1 MPQTFIRKTQTAL
14 AWFALI
20 AALLTVVVVVGSY
33 LVSASQPYR
42 GPSLFYF
49 YLLFF
54 AALISR
60 KWSTMLLIFALP
72 LLPDLATQ
80 AEYVLRPRVKYFVAY
95 PGLDAIVGLF
105 LGQVARSA
113 YIDRNLLTW
122 LKPPPWPFGLVLLVI
137 AVSCCITIDRN
148 LWQSATTF
156 SSYGVLNNIFRF
168 KHVLYGNNFTPLND
182 FLVYSGAVL
191 LVICVWQTLIE
202 SKNKDQLVFKPLIAG
217 LLVAASW
224 GIFQALTGFGLLETT
239 RQYRADTFGY
249 SAVGF
254 QPDIHAFAA
263 HMLLGTV
270 GLFGYL
276 LLSVR
281 AEPFSRKSRE
291 LNIADIAC
299 LLSWMALILIKS
311 RASLILAIV
320 ISIVWL
326 IVYLKVKK
334 ISVFNKKIILVAGVL
349 LVGVISLSLSGKFWL
364 ADMLQQLQQANLTS
378 FDALNKIST
387 YRLEIFAGALRMFA
401 QFPVMGIGQGN
412 FFHLSSILEFM
423 GSPWV
428 TQTGGENAH
437 NYFLQ
442 TLAELG
448 LIGIISF
455 LAVFL
460 WPIKHCSEFKKLF
473 PASVAIVAI
482 FLGNIYSHS
491 LIIRENLYLIAV
503 FVALLYAHCD
513 KVINDVTLA
522 SKAIAARS
530 TGTAAGATPSIN
542 LAAGRRIYFST
553 GVLLCA
559 IALAYLAYQEVKSA
573 KHKFPFV
580 YGSDCNKPTVAHV
593 DGWTSGRLIIPLAAG
608 KSGINLTIDQNQV
621 DAKLHPVSISLSIL
635 DLAGN
640 SLHNVDYPVQASDQ
654 FSMQIALPERIKN
667 DFQGG
672 SVVMQLSKCFSPRN
686 FGLKDDSRKLGVHLK
701 SIEQF

>member
-1 MPQTFIRKTQTAL
+1 MPQTFIRKLQTAL

-33 LVSASQPYR
+33 LVSASQTYR
-42 GPSLFYF
+42 GPTLFYF

-60 KWSTMLLIFALP
+60 KWSTALLIFALP
-72 LLPDLATQ
+72 LLPDFAMQ
-80 AEYVLRPRVKYFVAY
+80 AEYVLHPKVKYFVAY

-105 LGQVARSA
+105 LGQVARSVC
-113 YIDRNLLTW
+113 IDRNLLTW
-122 LKPPPWPFGLVLLVI
+122 VKPPPWPFGLTLLVI

-156 SSYGVLNNIFRF
+156 SLYGVLNNIFRF
-168 KHVLYGNNFTPLND
+168 KHVLYGNSFTPFND

-224 GIFQALTGFGLLETT
+224 GILQALTGFGLPES
-239 RQYRADTFGY
+239 RMQYRADTFGY

-254 QPDIHAFAA
+254 QADIHAFAA
-263 HMLLGTV
+263 HMLLGAV

-276 LLSVR
+276 MLSVR
-281 AEPFSRKSRE
+281 TEPFSGKSRE
-291 LNIADIAC
+291 LNIAAIAC
-299 LLSWMALILIKS
+299 LLSWIALILSKS
-311 RASLILAIV
+311 RASLIFAIA
-320 ISIVWL
+320 ISIIWL

-334 ISVFNKKIILVAGVL
+334 ISVFNKKIILITGVL
-349 LVGVISLSLSGKFWL
+349 VVSVIGLSLSGKFWL
-364 ADMLQQLQQANLTS
+364 ADILQQLQQANLTN
-378 FDALNKIST
+378 FETLNKISI
-387 YRLEIFAGALRMFA
+387 YRLEMFVGALRMFA

-448 LIGIISF
+448 LIGALSFIS
-455 LAVFL
+455 VFL
-460 WPIKHCSEFKKLF
+460 WPFIHCPEVKKLV
-473 PASVAIVAI
+473 PASVAIFAV
-482 FLGNIYSHS
+482 FLGNFYSHS
-491 LIIRENLYLIAV
+491 LITRENLFLLAV
-503 FVALLYAHCD
+503 FVTLLYAHCASATE
-513 KVINDVTLA
+513 DVAHLP
-522 SKAIAARS
+522 RGS
-530 TGTAAGATPSIN
+530 TSQLLTGAEANGS
-542 LAAGRRIYFST
+542 AHSVSGRRNAISIF
-553 GVLLCA
+553 VLLFTV
-559 IALAYLAYQEVKSA
+559 ALTYLAYKEVSTA
-573 KHKFPFV
+573 KNKFPFE
-580 YGSDCNKPTVAHV
+580 YGSDCNKPTAVHA
-593 DGWTSGRLIIPLAAG
+593 DGWTSGRLIITLPEG

-640 SLHNVDYPVQASDQ
+640 SLHTVDYPAQASDQ